1 MYYNSSIKE
10 DITGSIEIENPM
22 IKYLPLTDEFP
33 LNTDYIKYITKT
45 DLYKIKIQVNDLN
58 PILRF
63 MRGIE
68 VDINTK

>member
-1 MYYNSSIKE
+1 MYFNSSIKE

-22 IKYLPLTDEFP
+22 IKYLPLKDEFP